1 MRGLRP
7 NFRSLQTAAGLFKL
21 RDLRAEE
28 GVEGT
33 VTSLS
38 PSFCGVKV
46 PPRKPTLWH
55 TSDVVRRHPWLLGSS
70 EHFRSRSVQT
80 EVSSISL
87 RLLRIRE
94 ILSIPPFGVPPEA
107 AFEQTP
113 SSDLG
118 PSLWFWASSSSMYL
132 SLRSRAL
139 FSCATSRSYWWI
151 LASRA
156 ATVYLPNLNVKHKP
170 QIRSILHIWVTN
182 TV

>member
-7 NFRSLQTAAGLFKL
+7 NFRSLQTAGLFKL

-46 PPRKPTLWH
+46 PPGKH
-55 TSDVVRRHPWLLGSS
+55 TSDVVRRRPWLLGSS

-87 RLLRIRE
+87 RLLRIRA
-94 ILSIPPFGVPPEA
+94 ILSIPPFWVPPEA

-113 SSDLG
+113 SDLG

-139 FSCATSRSYWWI
+139 FNWATSRSYWWI

-156 ATVYLPNLNVKHKP
+156 ATVYLPNLNVKHR
-170 QIRSILHIWVTN
+170 QATN
-182 TV
+182 KINFEHLSY